1 MSVNNKLHQWISSIN
16 LIMSNQNPTVE
27 KKSPSQG
34 WGKPTEP
41 DSEREMHHLGPA
53 GVREDGKEPHMKK
66 KNTRTSVVGQTE
78 KTMSP
83 DLNRIGYKSKIKSKL
98 ENTVWIDV
106 W

>member
-1 MSVNNKLHQWISSIN
+1 MDFQHKPHTEQ
-16 LIMSNQNPTVE
+16 P
-27 KKSPSQG
+27 KSYS
-34 WGKPTEP
+34 
-41 DSEREMHHLGPA
+41 
-53 GVREDGKEPHMKK
+53 GKEKSISGVGKANGTRLRKGNASSGTSWSQRGWERTTHEK